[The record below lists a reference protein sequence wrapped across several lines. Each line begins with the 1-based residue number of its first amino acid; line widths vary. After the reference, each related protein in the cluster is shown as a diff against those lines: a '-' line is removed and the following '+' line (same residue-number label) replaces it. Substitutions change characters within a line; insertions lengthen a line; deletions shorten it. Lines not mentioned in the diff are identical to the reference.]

1 MSRSESR
8 QMSHQLGLRLDD
20 DLYARL
26 MAAARRGGVAPTAM
40 ARHLLSQCLG
50 AETERVLPR
59 PRRGSNHK
67 INESAKAAIQFAG
80 QLGSVGNNLNQ
91 SIAQVHAARKS
102 NTIDENHYRQLEATL
117 KDVQALYANILEA
130 LLNDPEMS

>member
-8 QMSHQLGLRLDD
+8 QMSHQLGLRLDN

-26 MAAARRGGVAPTAM
+26 MAAARRHDVAPTAW
-40 ARHLLSQCLG
+40 ARHLISQSLG

-67 INESAKAAIQFAG
+67 ISADAQAAIQFAG
-80 QLGSVGNNLNQ
+80 QLGAVGNNLNQ
-91 SIAQVHAARKS
+91 AVAQIHMARKS
-102 NTIDENHYRQLEATL
+102 DQITENHYRQFEATIR
-117 KDVQALYANILEA
+117 DVQALYANILEA
-130 LLNDPEMS
+130 LLDDPQE

>member
-8 QMSHQLGLRLDD
+8 QMGNQLGLRLDD

-26 MAAARRGGVAPTAM
+26 VAAARRGDVAPTAM
-40 ARHLLSQCLG
+40 ARHLLSQSLG

-67 INESAKAAIQFAG
+67 INESAQAAIRFAG
-80 QLGSVGNNLNQ
+80 ELGAVGNNLNQ
-91 SIAQVHAARKS
+91 SVAQIHTARKS
-102 NTIDENHYRQLEATL
+102 DQISGNHFRQLQATIT
-117 KDVQALYANILEA
+117 DVQALYANILEA
-130 LLNDPEMS
+130 LLDDPEK

>member
-26 MAAARRGGVAPTAM
+26 VAAARRRDVAPTAM
-40 ARHLLSQCLG
+40 ARHLLSQSLG

-67 INESAKAAIQFAG
+67 ISSDAQAAIQFTG
-80 QLGSVGNNLNQ
+80 QLGAVGNNLNQ
-91 SIAQVHAARKS
+91 AVAQIHAARKS
-102 NTIDENHYRQLEATL
+102 DTIDENHFRQLEATL
-117 KDVQALYANILEA
+117 KDVQALYTRILEA
-130 LLNDPEMS
+130 LLDDPQE

>member
-8 QMSHQLGLRLDD
+8 QMSHQLGIRLDD

-26 MAAARRGGVAPTAM
+26 VAAARRNDVAHTAM
-40 ARHLLSQCLG
+40 ARHLLSQSLG
-50 AETERVLPR
+50 GETERVLPR

-67 INESAKAAIQFAG
+67 ITADAQTAIQFAG

-91 SIAQVHAARKS
+91 AVAQVHTARKS
-102 NTIDENHYRQLEATL
+102 DTIDENHYRQLEATL
-117 KDVQALYANILEA
+117 KDVQVLYASILEE
-130 LLNDPEMS
+130 LLDDH

>member
-1 MSRSESR
+1 MSSSESR

-26 MAAARRGGVAPTAM
+26 VAAARCSDVASTAM
-40 ARHLLSQCLG
+40 ARHLLAQTLG

-67 INESAKAAIQFAG
+67 ITADAQAAIQFAG
-80 QLGSVGNNLNQ
+80 QLGAVGNNLNQ
-91 SIAQVHAARKS
+91 SVAQIHTARKS
-102 NTIDENHYRQLEATL
+102 GTIDGDHFRQLEATVS
-117 KDVQALYANILEA
+117 DVQALYARILKE
-130 LLNDPEMS
+130 LLDDHQE